1 MNFLNLVNSFHAP
14 TCIIS
19 VEKLPD
25 GGYGEIRLVAGN
37 DKFIAPIEHPAFVAP
52 TNMPGLPDIF
62 QTSNKFIPNSLYY
75 KFLPKDIGFE
85 DICYRSAI
93 KKMPI
98 HTYVHL
104 NDIDIWFDIFSLPI
118 DYESGNICYC
128 SYTVTPCDNSD
139 IGISSSQAGTC
150 SEDVIKT
157 CIKLHNTNDFNKSI
171 NEVIHDIRL
180 ICRAETCTIVT
191 RERNT
196 EQYSV
201 LASSIMKKRNV
212 MDISKFQNFDEI
224 TSSWLNLLYGKDCLI
239 IKDEKDIEYISSVD
253 HQWYYSIVKAGI
265 DSLMLF
271 PLRYNNDVLGFI
283 CATNF
288 DTNNIMR
295 IKEALEL
302 TTFFISSKLSGYR
315 MIEDIKHIS
324 HTDQLTGIPNRLAC
338 SELIEQLIKKREKFT
353 VVSVDIDSFKNIN
366 DTMGFDVG
374 NKVLSQIAERWK
386 MIADSKLFS
395 TQDHI
400 FRVGNDEFA
409 IIIRDHRSDEE
420 ILRTIK
426 QYESILSSRM
436 TFNDRD
442 LYITASFGYALFP
455 DDAQSSD
462 SLFSYANA
470 AMNEVKK
477 LGSSEHILH
486 FTSELFSR

>member
-19 VEKLPD
+19 VERLPD

-52 TNMPGLPDIF
+52 TNMPGLPGIF
-62 QTSNKFIPNSLYY
+62 QTSNRFIPNSLYY

-171 NEVIHDIRL
+171 KEVIHDIRL

-201 LASSIMKKRNV
+201 LASSIMKKSNV

-302 TTFFISSKLSGYR
+302 TTFFISSKLSAYR

-442 LYITASFGYALFP
+442 LYITASFGYTLFP

-486 FTSELFSR
+486 FTSELFNR

>member
-1 MNFLNLVNSFHAP
+1 M
-14 TCIIS
+14 
-19 VEKLPD
+19 
-25 GGYGEIRLVAGN
+25 
-37 DKFIAPIEHPAFVAP
+37 
-52 TNMPGLPDIF
+52 
-62 QTSNKFIPNSLYY
+62 
-75 KFLPKDIGFE
+75 
-85 DICYRSAI
+85 
-93 KKMPI
+93 
-98 HTYVHL
+98 
-104 NDIDIWFDIFSLPI
+104 
-118 DYESGNICYC
+118 
-128 SYTVTPCDNSD
+128 
-139 IGISSSQAGTC
+139 
-150 SEDVIKT
+150 
-157 CIKLHNTNDFNKSI
+157 
-171 NEVIHDIRL
+171 
-180 ICRAETCTIVT
+180 
-191 RERNT
+191 
-196 EQYSV
+196 
-201 LASSIMKKRNV
+201 
-212 MDISKFQNFDEI
+212 
-224 TSSWLNLLYGKDCLI
+224 
-239 IKDEKDIEYISSVD
+239 
-253 HQWYYSIVKAGI
+253 
-265 DSLMLF
+265 
-271 PLRYNNDVLGFI
+271 
-283 CATNF
+283 
-288 DTNNIMR
+288 
-295 IKEALEL
+295 
-302 TTFFISSKLSGYR
+302 
-315 MIEDIKHIS
+315 
-324 HTDQLTGIPNRLAC
+324 AC